1 MENCAYVKQMVGHK
15 GSPQDAPRA
24 GKGFQLLCTAAI
36 GNKSCQCKFLGASL
50 FGLFWGVFGRIL
62 VLLWPQKEVL
72 SVRLEVLCIAGWL
85 TDGIYHTHCAHEC
98 HRLPHGVLH
107 ATTRASAFNCR
118 QLQTVDIY

>member
-15 GSPQDAPRA
+15 GRPRA

-36 GNKSCQCKFLGASL
+36 GNKSYQCKFLQASL
-50 FGLFWGVFGRIL
+50 FWPFLGSFWEDLGFAL
-62 VLLWPQKEVL
+62 AAKEVL
-72 SVRLEVLCIAGWL
+72 SVRLEVLCIAFWL
-85 TDGIYHTHCAHEC
+85 TGGIYHTHCAHEC

-107 ATTRASAFNCR
+107 AITRASAFNCR

>member
-1 MENCAYVKQMVGHK
+1 MENRAYVKW
-15 GSPQDAPRA
+15 
-24 GKGFQLLCTAAI
+24 LAI
-36 GNKSCQCKFLGASL
+36 REARRTPPVPEKDFNYCVRRRLVINHVNASFPELSFLA
-50 FGLFWGVFGRIL
+50 FFGRIL

>member
-15 GSPQDAPRA
+15 GRPRA

-36 GNKSCQCKFLGASL
+36 GNKSCQCKFLWASL
-50 FGLFWGVFGRIL
+50 FWPFLGSFWEDFGFALAAKRSS
-62 VLLWPQKEVL
+62 Q
-72 SVRLEVLCIAGWL
+72 CAAGSFVHCVWL
-85 TDGIYHTHCAHEC
+85 TGGIYHTHCAHEC